1 MKLCIC
7 VRVTKSFSFYFLF
20 FSLSL
25 FLKTLSRSRKMIFL
39 LESVRIECVAADIIQ
54 EVKKVLRRERR
65 NFAWLLLFA
74 FESLQ
79 KFHFSLR
86 SSFLKKKNLRLDAC
100 TTNVPFVI
108 NFTRDTFHDLTIIT
122 LLAASVLFFIFD
134 FN

>member
-54 EVKKVLRRERR
+54 EVKKVLRRERT

-86 SSFLKKKNLRLDAC
+86 SSFLKKKLETRCMYDKCPLRYQFYARHVSRFNDY
-100 TTNVPFVI
+100 NVISGVG
-108 NFTRDTFHDLTIIT
+108 
-122 LLAASVLFFIFD
+122 SFFYFR
-134 FN
+134 F